1 MFGYFSVT
9 AEEHA
14 QNTHITVRY
23 VYVRPHSPRYNRPVH
38 VSLTTHAGGQPSRST
53 GSELALC
60 SVANTLPKFRA
71 PTDQQSSSSSY
82 QKKEKK
88 KEKKKPM
95 HESQCNV
102 MGLRSFRQMV
112 MGPCQSP
119 FPGPHHTLH
128 PSSKVQRGTGDDD
141 VQKQSARSCWI
152 STRAGR
158 GAELS

>member
-1 MFGYFSVT
+1 MRNPNPLNPEMGWGGARTTARMIIQAPLPCTFIRNRRLVGHMFGYFSVT

-38 VSLTTHAGGQPSRST
+38 VSLPTHAGGQPSRST

-88 KEKKKPM
+88 
-95 HESQCNV
+95 QQ
-102 MGLRSFRQMV
+102 RSSRY
-112 MGPCQSP
+112 
-119 FPGPHHTLH
+119 
-128 PSSKVQRGTGDDD
+128 
-141 VQKQSARSCWI
+141 
-152 STRAGR
+152 
-158 GAELS
+158 